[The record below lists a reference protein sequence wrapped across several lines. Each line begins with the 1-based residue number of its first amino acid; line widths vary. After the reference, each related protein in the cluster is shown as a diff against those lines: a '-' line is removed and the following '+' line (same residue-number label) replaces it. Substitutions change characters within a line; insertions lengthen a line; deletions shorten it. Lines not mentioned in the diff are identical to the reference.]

1 MAGATASA
9 LPTSPG
15 GTGSAAQAG
24 AMGSSGG
31 TTTGTVACSSCC
43 APQGRYLV
51 YLFGGYGNAGLC
63 PAAIDNSQPFIMY
76 ATTVAT
82 FNSPYTAAQFCV
94 PTTQSWQFL
103 GEENYFPAFVAR
115 SFSPRTGCSTV
126 SPPATQTNDNSS
138 FFTTIFW
145 YPSTGTNSDLDLQIR
160 ACTCDS
166 ATSNEYLI
174 FGDDYQFSSRVPL
187 SITTVSCSPP
197 VFSIAVNIYKINVLS
212 YVFSPPIVGTA
223 VVTLTF

>member
-1 MAGATASA
+1 MAAATANTT
-9 LPTSPG
+9 PTQPG

-51 YLFGGYGNAGLC
+51 SLFGGYGVPGSC
-63 PAAIDNSQPFIMY
+63 PGAIDNSQPFIMY

-82 FNSPYTAAQFCV
+82 FNFPYTAAQFCV
-94 PTTQSWQFL
+94 PATQSWQFL
-103 GEENYFPAFVAR
+103 GEENYWPAYCAR
-115 SFSPRTGCSTV
+115 FFGPRTGCSTV

-138 FFTTIFW
+138 FLRPFFW
-145 YPSTGTNSDLDLQIR
+145 YPSTGTSSGIYLQIR

-166 ATSNEYLI
+166 VNTNEYLI
-174 FGDDYQFSSRVPL
+174 FGDSYQFSPSVPL

-212 YVFSPPIVGTA
+212 FSFFPQIVGTA